1 MSHWYKIIENSPSLV
16 LNQSLPVVLKVRQGF
31 WLTYTT
37 TTFFHSCN
45 LLLFALLHTLLR
57 KTNFDKKEILVATTQ
72 RKMHKLHFSFEPCVT
87 KRQLSYKNSV
97 ENNPCWLN
105 LNIELLKS
113 LICTFLV
120 TIRLIAPQCYIC
132 GSSVRPSVCLP
143 VGSSIPPSVTKISTP
158 AGWPIENEDLSRWL
172 LGTKL
177 YMYEYAS
184 KNIYQISDICWLVY

>member
-16 LNQSLPVVLKVRQGF
+16 LNQSLPDVLKVRQGF

-57 KTNFDKKEILVATTQ
+57 KTNFDKKEILGATTQ

-97 ENNPCWLN
+97 ENNPC
-105 LNIELLKS
+105 
-113 LICTFLV
+113 
-120 TIRLIAPQCYIC
+120 
-132 GSSVRPSVCLP
+132 
-143 VGSSIPPSVTKISTP
+143 
-158 AGWPIENEDLSRWL
+158 
-172 LGTKL
+172 
-177 YMYEYAS
+177 
-184 KNIYQISDICWLVY
+184 